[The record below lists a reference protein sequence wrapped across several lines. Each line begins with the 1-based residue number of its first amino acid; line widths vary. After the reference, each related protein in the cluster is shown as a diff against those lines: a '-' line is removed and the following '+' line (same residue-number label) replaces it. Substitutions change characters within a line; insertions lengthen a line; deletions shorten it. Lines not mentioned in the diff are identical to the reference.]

1 LKRETWGRD
10 LEPDLMPNKIFLRGR
25 DGKPGL
31 EKALSLGF
39 R

>member
-1 LKRETWGRD
+1 
-10 LEPDLMPNKIFLRGR
+10 MPNKIFFHGR

-39 R
+39 RQGKLRENSR